1 MKLVLFD
8 TNVVL
13 DALLNRSPWAADAA
27 ACWQASDDGKIM
39 GCLTAST
46 LTDIF
51 YIARKQ
57 KGLNAARDAVR
68 VCLDAFAIC
77 VVDRLSLEQAI
88 DLPGDDFEDNLQIA
102 CATLAGLDIILTRDK
117 SGFATTA
124 IQIVSPAEMVS
135 QLNQAQE

>member
-1 MKLVLFD
+1 MIRALFD

-13 DALLNRSPWAADAA
+13 DVLLNRSPWGTDAA

-57 KGLNAARDAVR
+57 KGLDAAREAVR
-68 VCLDAFAIC
+68 ICLDAFAIC
-77 VVDRLSLEQAI
+77 VVDRQALEYATDLS
-88 DLPGDDFEDNLQIA
+88 GGDFEDNLQIS
-102 CATLAGLDIILTRDK
+102 CATLASLDAILTRDK
-117 SGFATTA
+117 RGFTDAS
-124 IQIVSPAEMVS
+124 IQILSPSELLA
-135 QLNQAQE
+135 QLNQPQG

>member
-1 MKLVLFD
+1 MRLVLFD

-13 DALLNRSPWAADAA
+13 DALLNRLPWATDAA
-27 ACWQASDDGKIM
+27 ACWQASDDGKIL

-77 VVDRLSLEQAI
+77 AVDRLSLEQAA

-102 CATLAGLDIILTRDK
+102 CATLASIDAILTRDK
-117 SGFATTA
+117 TGFTTTA
-124 IQIVSPAEMVS
+124 ISILSPADLIT
-135 QLNQAQE
+135 QLNQTQE

>member
-13 DALLNRSPWAADAA
+13 DALLKRAPWEADAA
-27 ACWQASDDGKIM
+27 ACWKAIDDGRIL
-39 GCLTAST
+39 GCITASS

-57 KGLNAARDAVR
+57 SGQAVAFDAVR

-77 VVDRLSLEQAI
+77 QVDRRALEEAL
-88 DLPGDDFEDNLQIA
+88 DLPGNDFEDNVGNLLRQ
-102 CATLAGLDIILTRDK
+102 
-117 SGFATTA
+117 SGE
-124 IQIVSPAEMVS
+124 S
-135 QLNQAQE
+135 

>member
-13 DALLNRSPWAADAA
+13 DALLNRSPWVTDAA

-39 GCLTAST
+39 GCLTASA

-57 KGLNAARDAVR
+57 KGLDAAHNAVR

-77 VVDRLSLEQAI
+77 VVDRLSLEQAV
-88 DLPGDDFEDNLQIA
+88 DLPGGDFEDNLQIA
-102 CATLAGLDIILTRDK
+102 CATLAGLDAILTRDK
-117 SGFATTA
+117 VGFATTA
-124 IQIVSPAEMVS
+124 IPILSPADLIA

>member
-13 DALLNRSPWAADAA
+13 DALLNRAPWVADAA
-27 ACWQASDDGKIM
+27 ACWRASDDGKIL

-57 KGLNAARDAVR
+57 KGVDVARDAVR
-68 VCLDAFAIC
+68 LCLDTFAIC
-77 VVDRLSLEQAI
+77 AVDRIALEHAAA
-88 DLPGDDFEDNLQIA
+88 LPGNDFEDNLQIA
-102 CATLAGLDIILTRDK
+102 CATLAELDGIVTRDK
-117 SGFATTA
+117 DGFRD
-124 IQIVSPAEMVS
+124 SPIPAFS
-135 QLNQAQE
+135 PTDLITLLTPHQE

>member
-13 DALLNRSPWAADAA
+13 DALLNRSPWVADAA
-27 ACWQASDDGKIM
+27 ACWRASDDGKIL

-57 KGLNAARDAVR
+57 KGVDAARDALR
-68 VCLDAFAIC
+68 LCLDTFAIC
-77 VVDRLSLEQAI
+77 AVDRLSLEQAI
-88 DLPGDDFEDNLQIA
+88 DLPGSDFEDNLQIV
-102 CATLAGLDIILTRDK
+102 CATLAGLDAVVTRDK
-117 SGFATTA
+117 DGFQGSTIT
-124 IQIVSPAEMVS
+124 VLTPTELLT
-135 QLNQAQE
+135 QLNLTEE

>member
-13 DALLNRSPWAADAA
+13 DALLNRSPWVADAA
-27 ACWQASDDGKIM
+27 DCWRASDDGKIL

-57 KGLNAARDAVR
+57 KGVGAARDAVR
-68 VCLDAFAIC
+68 LCLDTFAIC
-77 VVDRLSLEQAI
+77 AVDRLSLEQAI
-88 DLPGDDFEDNLQIA
+88 DLPVGDVEDNLQA
-102 CATLAGLDIILTRDK
+102 
-117 SGFATTA
+117 
-124 IQIVSPAEMVS
+124 
-135 QLNQAQE
+135 QLSSTKE

>member
-13 DALLNRSPWAADAA
+13 DALLKRAPWDADAA

-39 GCLTAST
+39 GCLAAST

-57 KGLNAARDAVR
+57 KGLNVARDAIR
-68 VCLDAFAIC
+68 ICLDAFAIC
-77 VVDRLSLEQAI
+77 TVDRMVLEQTV
-88 DLPGDDFEDNLQIA
+88 DLPGRDFEDNLQIA
-102 CATLAGLDIILTRDK
+102 CATLADLDLIVTRDK
-117 SGFATTA
+117 DGFRDST
-124 IQIVSPAEMVS
+124 IQALTPTELLS
-135 QLNQAQE
+135 QLNTSEE